1 MCPPSYH
8 YVSIV
13 IPVLG
18 HRVIYK
24 TFKDCCCC
32 CIILLISCCI
42 QVVDLQQKRSAAN
55 TDGYILPVPYTVI
68 RLHDIGPPIA
78 FSSLKA
84 SYYG

>member
-1 MCPPSYH
+1 M
-8 YVSIV
+8 
-13 IPVLG
+13 
-18 HRVIYK
+18 
-24 TFKDCCCC
+24 
-32 CIILLISCCI
+32 